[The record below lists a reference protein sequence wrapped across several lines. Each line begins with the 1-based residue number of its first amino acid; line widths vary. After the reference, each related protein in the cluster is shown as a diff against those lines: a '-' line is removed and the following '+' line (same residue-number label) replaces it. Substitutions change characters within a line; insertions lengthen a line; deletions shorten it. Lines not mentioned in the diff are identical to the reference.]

1 MDWGRKLLVEF
12 NAGKP
17 QLVLL
22 DWSNNT
28 GVVVVKL
35 DWSFPEEKSS
45 FKMMELT
52 FSSKL
57 D

>member
-52 FSSKL
+52 SSSKL